1 MKKKNKKKFN
11 VQEAVAKEFGG
22 GSSSNYKG
30 KIKSLIILI
39 AMIVALA
46 FFVIPFIIGMG
57 FSFFSGGLAVAPHF
71 ITGLIIAGLVIYLGG
86 WL

>member
-1 MKKKNKKKFN
+1 MADKDKKRKFD
-11 VQEAVAKEFGG
+11 VSGAVAKEFGG
-22 GSSSNYKG
+22 SSSSDYKG
-30 KIKSLIILI
+30 KVKALIILV

-57 FSFFSGGLAVAPHF
+57 FSFFSGGISAQF
-71 ITGLIIAGLVIYLGG
+71 IVGLIMAGLIIYMGG

>member
-1 MKKKNKKKFN
+1 MPEKEKKRKFDI
-11 VQEAVAKEFGG
+11 QGAVAKEFGG
-22 GSSSNYKG
+22 SSSSDYKG
-30 KIKSLIILI
+30 KIKALIILV

-57 FSFFSGGLAVAPHF
+57 FSFFSGGISLHF
-71 ITGLIIAGLVIYLGG
+71 IAGLILAGLIIYLGG